1 MFTVESGFLVGFVCG
16 VIHFWLLVVLIFN
29 ICVGLFI
36 NSQVSF
42 SFGIKFIRGLCVICY
57 FRGRHMN
64 ISQSIINNRF
74 SAKKSVIACSALF
87 LLVVLAFSPLTSASS
102 YTPTIGVATVNGVL
116 DTDEWDLSADFFAG
130 MYNGWSATKNH
141 EASVY
146 LKYDP
151 PSDTLYVLVLVEPGY
166 VGVVDSEESWV
177 SIQSSDNGMTSP
189 KVVFKDFAYVGES
202 GGYCQGYE
210 ASFKLEPGSWWI
222 VVHLNVKMPED
233 EKPLEDIEPE
243 TAGTDGKTIP
253 LVVPPDFVVPETPLA
268 TTLLSI
274 LGAAGVFMVYR
285 RKQQKK

>member
-1 MFTVESGFLVGFVCG
+1 MG
-16 VIHFWLLVVLIFN
+16 
-29 ICVGLFI
+29 
-36 NSQVSF
+36 
-42 SFGIKFIRGLCVICY
+42 
-57 FRGRHMN
+57 
-64 ISQSIINNRF
+64 ISQSIIDSGF
-74 SAKKSVIACSALF
+74 SAKKSVVACSALF

-102 YTPTIGVATVNGVL
+102 YTPTIGTATVNGVL

-177 SIQSSDNGMTSP
+177 SIQLSDNGMTSP

-222 VVHLNVKMPED
+222 VVHLNVKA
-233 EKPLEDIEPE
+233 LEDGLPTGKTE

-285 RKQQKK
+285 RKQNKK

>member
-1 MFTVESGFLVGFVCG
+1 MS
-16 VIHFWLLVVLIFN
+16 ISKSIFD
-29 ICVGLFI
+29 
-36 NSQVSF
+36 S
-42 SFGIKFIRGLCVICY
+42 
-57 FRGRHMN
+57 
-64 ISQSIINNRF
+64 RF
-74 SAKKSVIACSALF
+74 SAKKSVVACSALV
-87 LLVVLAFSPLTSASS
+87 LLVVLAFSPLTSAAS
-102 YTPTIGVATVNGVL
+102 YTPTIGTATVDGVL

-130 MYNGWSATKNH
+130 MYNGWDATKNH

-166 VGVVDSEESWV
+166 VGVVDSKESWV
-177 SIQSSDNGMTSP
+177 SIQASDNEKTNP
-189 KVVFKDFAYVGES
+189 KVVFKNFAYVGES

-210 ASFKLEPGSWWI
+210 ASFTLEPGSWWI
-222 VVHLNVKMPED
+222 VVHLNVVLKADLPTD
-233 EKPLEDIEPE
+233 DTE

-285 RKQQKK
+285 RKQNKK